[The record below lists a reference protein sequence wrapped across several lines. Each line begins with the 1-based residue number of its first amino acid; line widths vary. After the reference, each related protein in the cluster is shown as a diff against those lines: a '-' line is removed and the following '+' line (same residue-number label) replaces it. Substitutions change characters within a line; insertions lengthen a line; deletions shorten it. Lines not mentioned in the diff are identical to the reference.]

1 MHFRL
6 KVANQNKKNRI
17 RTLYVLKLLYTGCS
31 TNEAITLLLWQ
42 STWNFEKSCLLQMP
56 FGIIVGNQ
64 ILKTRIK
71 RQYIL
76 KLLHTG
82 CSTKETIGMLP
93 SWSTWNFSNKKL
105 FDIHHGWIVQNQNKT
120 TRIYIFWKYY
130 IHFQNATYRALQ
142 ERSNDTASFAEH
154 LKLQE
159 KLTCAD
165 ALWINCS
172 QLKQTKLESGHYTFW
187 NCYIQ
192 GDPRKNQ

>member
-17 RTLYVLKLLYTGCS
+17 RTLYVLKLLHTGCS

-42 STWNFEKSCLLQMP
+42 STWNF
-56 FGIIVGNQ
+56 N
-64 ILKTRIK
+64 
-71 RQYIL
+71 
-76 KLLHTG
+76 
-82 CSTKETIGMLP
+82 
-93 SWSTWNFSNKKL
+93 NKKL